1 MVFNG
6 FGGNHHQLMFFVL
19 CSDGGIVTIVN
30 ILEEVLV
37 VIEMVVD
44 QQIDRKVLIHKVY
57 NIPPP
62 GLYFG
67 NGFNVRNPS
76 DWRKKKEN
84 KLQKLEDAPR
94 ETWETGDTGLT
105 GSTILRHEISNCL
118 KF

>member
-94 ETWETGDTGLT
+94 EAGVGDRGDRGHRADWVNNFKT
-105 GSTILRHEISNCL
+105 
-118 KF
+118 

>member
-1 MVFNG
+1 
-6 FGGNHHQLMFFVL
+6 MFFVL

-44 QQIDRKVLIHKVY
+44 QQVDGKVLIHKVY

-76 DWRKKKEN
+76 DWRKKKTSSRSW
-84 KLQKLEDAPR
+84 KM
-94 ETWETGDTGLT
+94 
-105 GSTILRHEISNCL
+105 RHGRHGRQRTQG
-118 KF
+118 

>member
-44 QQIDRKVLIHKVY
+44 QQVDGKVLIHKVY

-76 DWRKKKEN
+76 DWRKKKEKHRHRRN
-84 KLQKLEDAPR
+84 VMSYRFKSLFKLFSLFS
-94 ETWETGDTGLT
+94 L
-105 GSTILRHEISNCL
+105 L
-118 KF
+118 